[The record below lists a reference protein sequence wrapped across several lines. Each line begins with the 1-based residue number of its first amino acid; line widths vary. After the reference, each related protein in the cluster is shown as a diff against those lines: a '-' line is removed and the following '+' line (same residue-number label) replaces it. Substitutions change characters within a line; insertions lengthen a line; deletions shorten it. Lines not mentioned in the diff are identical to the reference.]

1 MEDRAISQD
10 EIEMQQEYDLQK
22 KLGLSDEEWEYG
34 CLHHTERNGQ
44 MEDRAISLNAALE
57 AFADYVASGYA
68 DSAEDFG
75 EYSRILQ
82 QLPSVTPQR
91 PKWIE
96 TGDVGYIE
104 DTAIYEFQCSKCKSL
119 AYFRKSF
126 NEIVGGAFCSNC
138 GADMRGDA
146 E

>member
-1 MEDRAISQD
+1 
-10 EIEMQQEYDLQK
+10 
-22 KLGLSDEEWEYG
+22 
-34 CLHHTERNGQ
+34 
-44 MEDRAISLNAALE
+44 MEDRAISLNDIKEAMGILKTECELQIAENDTKSRLLISDLFCKMLEIIGAL
-57 AFADYVASGYA
+57 
-68 DSAEDFG
+68 
-75 EYSRILQ
+75 
-82 QLPSVTPQR
+82 PHVTPQR

-138 GADMRGDA
+138 GADMRGDDN
-146 E
+146 EDND

>member
-1 MEDRAISQD
+1 
-10 EIEMQQEYDLQK
+10 
-22 KLGLSDEEWEYG
+22 
-34 CLHHTERNGQ
+34 

-91 PKWIE
+91 PTGLWIGVSCNDAFG
-96 TGDVGYIE
+96 GDYEAWMAHGNPIAYHYCSECKDECYIDE
-104 DTAIYEFQCSKCKSL
+104 DGK
-119 AYFRKSF
+119 
-126 NEIVGGAFCSNC
+126 EILSDFCPCC
-138 GADMRGDA
+138 GADMRGDDN
-146 E
+146 EDND